1 MVFQLIKKKFLSLK
15 VNQKILL
22 AISVLTCTTLI
33 LWIAVAFYLSGY
45 FARAEQISIAS
56 HSISLVD
63 AMLESSCEDLMNIAR
78 TYSAMPNIKR
88 ITAD

>member
-33 LWIAVAFYLSGY
+33 LWIAVAFYLSGC

-56 HSISLVD
+56 HSISL
-63 AMLESSCEDLMNIAR
+63 AKI
-78 TYSAMPNIKR
+78 
-88 ITAD
+88 